1 MLSRARFFERHD
13 QIMTD
18 FNNKS
23 DRTSSIGEVSLDR
36 HFVGAPRASMA
47 TWQSVMAEIMERIRN
62 RTYTP
67 GELIPTEQRLA
78 VEFGCARATV
88 NRALTE
94 LARRGIVERRRKVGT
109 RVNASMEDA
118 STIGV
123 PIIRDVIAER
133 GQTFDSRRVVVKTVT
148 APPAVQA
155 AMMLSP
161 TDTVVFTRE
170 VIFADGKPWCSESR
184 WTLQPA
190 YPDTGVDSINTS
202 LNEWLCNHVAI
213 HRWESEITAER
224 AGDVDAADDLDVIPD
239 TPVLVRHSCCWSEGR
254 PVTYVCH
261 AFQVGHSIRS
271 FPPGSNIRNV

>member
-1 MLSRARFFERHD
+1 
-13 QIMTD
+13 
-18 FNNKS
+18 
-23 DRTSSIGEVSLDR
+23 
-36 HFVGAPRASMA
+36 MA
-47 TWQSVMAEIMERIRN
+47 TWQSVMSEIMERIRQ
-62 RTYTP
+62 RIYVP

-123 PIIRDVIAER
+123 PIIRDLIAER
-133 GQTFDSRRVVVKTVT
+133 GQTFDSQRVVAKTV
-148 APPAVQA
+148 APPPAVQA

-170 VIFADGKPWCSESR
+170 VIFADGIPWCSESR
-184 WTLQPA
+184 WTLQSA
-190 YPDTGVDSINTS
+190 YPDAGVDSISQS

-224 AGDVDAADDLDVIPD
+224 AGDVDAAEDLRVHGD

-254 PVTYVCH
+254 PMSYVCH
-261 AFQVGHSIRS
+261 AFQVGHTIRS
-271 FPPGSNIRNV
+271 FPPGSNIRGL